1 MTLTGQLWDKSLPL
15 IRPLLIVVKMVV
27 MTPAP
32 AFSRLAEGQAMS
44 KSLAHKVIGIS
55 FVNTRK
61 PSAKAIL
68 HKVQKPFSQSHTVE
82 PRFRHG
88 LHYPPSGF
96 SA

>member
-61 PSAKAIL
+61 PR
-68 HKVQKPFSQSHTVE
+68 HKVQKPFSQSHPVE